1 MFPLHPHD
9 PPAIGP
15 YRLRARLGED
25 AYARVYLGASGDGSP
40 VAVKV
45 VRPEYATDP
54 TFRAAFAHQ
63 VEAARGLSGEHVC
76 AVRDADLRGAVP
88 WVAVGRPLGPTLA
101 ELLRAHGPLPVDAVR
116 PLALALAQAL
126 ADLHGA
132 GLAHGSLWPDGVLVA
147 GHGAAL
153 ADPGLEWA
161 VSDTER
167 RAPHP
172 AFAAPEGGASPATD
186 VFSWAATL
194 CYAVS
199 GVAGPEGLSAVPLQ
213 LRGLVDA
220 CLKRDPRLRP
230 SSSDLVSMLGG
241 PTEPPPW
248 SPPLRAAID
257 AVATRQGEV
266 LATDPTRRGANPPET
281 GRRKRGGLPALGA
294 GALVLVVLAA
304 GGAVFAHDRLF
315 GGAADVPAQ
324 EDAAEPLISE
334 GRCLDA
340 TGFPPPEEPPA
351 PDTNVFDLAF
361 SGDGDVLGVAS
372 AAGLMVW
379 DWREGREIARP
390 VTSGSGLLSKAAF
403 SPVGC
408 TLVAAAPVEYEGRE
422 DPVHLAH
429 TYDLLSGETVRH
441 LGPQEGPDEQERW
454 LADPDDVK
462 GFAFSPDGTRLAI
475 SLDRGHEDGPG
486 TNVIDTATGES
497 GDPITEGLQYETGFV
512 DEDHVV
518 TNDYGTVR
526 VWDAE
531 TGEEAGRVEGTSDSS
546 LAVRPGTS
554 QVAYAD
560 DPEIRVEDY
569 TDGTEVASF
578 TREEYET
585 DDEPIL
591 TQLLFDPAG
600 ERLYATWMASTGPGA
615 WRYHPYVWDLESGEN
630 LLEAAGEAAPY
641 RSVAVHPDGE
651 VIAALTNDGTP
662 PILLD
667 PDTFERTGTLY

>member
-25 AYARVYLGASGDGSP
+25 AYARVYLGVPDDGSS

-54 TFRAAFAHQ
+54 TFRAAFARQ
-63 VEAARGLSGEHVC
+63 VEGARGLSGAHVC
-76 AVRDADLRGAVP
+76 AVRDADLSGAVP
-88 WVAVGRPLGPTLA
+88 WVAVSRPLGPTLA

-132 GLAHGSLWPDGVLVA
+132 GPAHGSLWPDGVLMA
-147 GHGAAL
+147 SHGAVL

-161 VSDTER
+161 VSGTER

-266 LATDPTRRGANPPET
+266 LATGPAGREATPPQTMRRGR
-281 GRRKRGGLPALGA
+281 GRLLALGA

-304 GGAVFAHDRLF
+304 GGAMFAHDRLSDDP
-315 GGAADVPAQ
+315 ADATGPEEGSESLVG
-324 EDAAEPLISE
+324 E

-351 PDTNVFDLAF
+351 PDINISNLTF

-372 AAGLMVW
+372 EVGFMVW

-390 VTSGSGLLSKAAF
+390 TTSDSDLFSEAALSPA
-403 SPVGC
+403 GC
-408 TLVAAAPVEYEGRE
+408 TLVSAAPVEYEGRE
-422 DPVHLAH
+422 DPVLLAH
-429 TYDLLSGETVRH
+429 TYDLISGETVRH
-441 LGPQEGPDEQERW
+441 LGAQEGPDDQERW
-454 LADPDDVK
+454 LASPKNVR
-462 GFAFSPDGTRLAI
+462 GFAFSPEGTRLAVT
-475 SLDRGHEDGPG
+475 LDKGSGEGPG
-486 TNVIDTATGES
+486 TNVVDTATGEA
-497 GDPITEGLQYETGFV
+497 GEPFAEGLQFETRFV
-512 DEDHVV
+512 DEDHVA
-518 TNDYGTVR
+518 TNDNDTVH
-526 VWDAE
+526 VWDVG
-531 TGEEAGRVEGTSDSS
+531 TGEEVGTVEGTSDSS
-546 LAVRPGTS
+546 LAVRPGTT
-554 QVAYAD
+554 QIAYAQ
-560 DPEIRVEDY
+560 DPEVQVEDY
-569 TDGTEVASF
+569 EDGSEVASF
-578 TREEYET
+578 TREEFES

-591 TQLLFDPAG
+591 VQLLFDPAG
-600 ERLYATWMASTGPGA
+600 ERLYATWSAGTGPGS
-615 WRYHPYVWDLESGEN
+615 REYHPYVWDLESGEN
-630 LLEAAGEAAPY
+630 LLEAADQAASY
-641 RSVAVHPDGE
+641 RSVAIHPDGE
-651 VIAALTNDGTP
+651 VIAALPGDGTP
-662 PILLD
+662 PVLLD
-667 PDTFERTGTLY
+667 PDTFEQTGTLY

>member
-25 AYARVYLGASGDGSP
+25 AYARVYLGVPDDGSS

-54 TFRAAFAHQ
+54 TFRAAFARQ
-63 VEAARGLSGEHVC
+63 VEGARGLSGAHVC
-76 AVRDADLRGAVP
+76 AVRDADLNGAVP
-88 WVAVGRPLGPTLA
+88 WVVVGRPLGPTLA

-132 GLAHGSLWPDGVLVA
+132 GLAHGSLWPDGVLMA

-153 ADPGLEWA
+153 ADPGLERA

-248 SPPLRAAID
+248 SPPVRATID
-257 AVATRQGEV
+257 AVAARQREV
-266 LATDPTRRGANPPET
+266 LAARPEAGRGGPRRRG
-281 GRRKRGGLPALGA
+281 RLLALGA

-304 GGAVFAHDRLF
+304 GGAVFAHDRLS
-315 GGAADVPAQ
+315 DDPA
-324 EDAAEPLISE
+324 DAAGPEEGAESLVSE
-334 GRCLDA
+334 GRCLDSTA
-340 TGFPPPEEPPA
+340 YPPPEEPPA
-351 PDTNVFDLAF
+351 PETTVSHLEF
-361 SGDGDVLGVAS
+361 SGDGDVLAVTSEVGP
-372 AAGLMVW
+372 MVW

-390 VTSGSGLLSKAAF
+390 TTTGSAVFPELAF

-408 TLVAAAPVEYEGRE
+408 TLVAAEPVEYEGRE
-422 DPVHLAH
+422 EPVHLAH
-429 TYDLLSGETVRH
+429 TYDLISGETVQH
-441 LGPQEGPDEQERW
+441 LGAQEGPDDQERW
-454 LADPDDVK
+454 LASPNDVR
-462 GFAFSPDGTRLAI
+462 GFAFSPEGTRLAVT
-475 SLDRGHEDGPG
+475 LDQGSDDGPG
-486 TNVIDTATGES
+486 TNVVDTATGEA
-497 GDPITEGLQYETGFV
+497 GEPLAEGLQYETRFV
-512 DEDHVV
+512 DEDHFV
-518 TNDYGTVR
+518 TNDYGTVH
-526 VWDAE
+526 VWDAG
-531 TGEEAGRVEGTSDSS
+531 TGEEVGTVEGTSDSS
-546 LAVRPGTS
+546 LAVRPGTT
-554 QVAYAD
+554 QVAYAE
-560 DPEIRVEDY
+560 DPAIHVEDY
-569 TDGTEVASF
+569 EDGTEVASF
-578 TREEYET
+578 TREEFES

-591 TQLLFDPAG
+591 IQLLFDPAG
-600 ERLYATWMASTGPGA
+600 ERLYATWSASTGPGS
-615 WRYHPYVWDLESGEN
+615 REYHPYVWDLESGEN
-630 LLEAAGEAAPY
+630 LVEAAEEDVSY
-641 RSVAVHPDGE
+641 RRIAIHPDGE
-651 VIAALTNDGTP
+651 VIAAVGEDGAP
-662 PILLD
+662 PALLD
-667 PDTFERTGTLY
+667 PDTFEQVDTLY

>member
-1 MFPLHPHD
+1 MLPLHPHD

-25 AYARVYLGASGDGSP
+25 AYARVYLGVCGDGSS

-54 TFRAAFAHQ
+54 TFRAAFARR
-63 VEAARGLSGEHVC
+63 VEAARVLSGEHVC

-88 WVAVGRPLGPTLA
+88 WVVVGRPLGPTLA

-126 ADLHGA
+126 ADLHGT
-132 GLAHGSLWPDGVLVA
+132 GLAHGSLWPDGVLIA
-147 GHGAAL
+147 SHGAAL
-153 ADPGLEWA
+153 ADPGLERA
-161 VSDTER
+161 VSDAVR

-213 LRGLVDA
+213 LRGLVDT

-248 SPPLRAAID
+248 SPSLRAAIE
-257 AVATRQGEV
+257 AVAARQGEV
-266 LATDPTRRGANPPET
+266 LATGPAGREATPPET
-281 GRRKRGGLPALGA
+281 GRRGRGRLLALGA

-304 GGAVFAHDRLF
+304 GGAVFAYDRLS
-315 GGAADVPAQ
+315 GEPADGAAP

-340 TGFPPPEEPPA
+340 TGFPPPEGPPA
-351 PDTNVFDLAF
+351 QDTNVSHLAF
-361 SGDGDVLGVAS
+361 SGDGDVLAVTS
-372 AAGLMVW
+372 PVGLMVW

-390 VTSGSGLLSKAAF
+390 TTTGSAVLPELAF

-408 TLVAAAPVEYEGRE
+408 TLVAAETVEYEGRE

-429 TYDLLSGETVRH
+429 TYDLVSGETVRH
-441 LGPQEGPDEQERW
+441 LGAQEGPDERERW
-454 LADPDDVK
+454 LAGPRNAQ

-475 SLDRGHEDGPG
+475 TLDKGFGEGPG
-486 TNVIDTATGES
+486 TNVIDTATGEA
-497 GDPITEGLQYETGFV
+497 GEPLADGLQYEPRFV
-512 DEDHVV
+512 DEGRFA
-518 TNDYGTVR
+518 TNDYGTIH
-526 VWDAE
+526 VWDAD
-531 TGEEAGRVEGTSDSS
+531 TGEEVGRVEGTSDSS
-546 LAVRPGTS
+546 LAVRPGTT

-569 TDGTEVASF
+569 TDGSEIASF
-578 TREEYET
+578 TREEYES

-600 ERLYATWMASTGPGA
+600 ERLYATWMANTGPGS
-615 WRYHPYVWDLESGEN
+615 WEYHPYVWDLESGEN
-630 LLEAAGEAAPY
+630 LWEEAGGGVSY
-641 RSVAVHPDGE
+641 RRVAIHPDGE
-651 VIAALTNDGTP
+651 VIAALTGDGEP
-662 PILLD
+662 PALLD
-667 PDTFERTGTLY
+667 PDTFEQTDTLY

>member
-1 MFPLHPHD
+1 MLPLHPHD

-25 AYARVYLGASGDGSP
+25 AYARVYLGTGEDGSS

-54 TFRAAFAHQ
+54 IFRAAFARR
-63 VEAARGLSGEHVC
+63 VEAARVLSGEHVC
-76 AVRDADLRGAVP
+76 AVRDADLNGAVP
-88 WVAVGRPLGPTLA
+88 WVVVGRPLGPTLA

-132 GLAHGSLWPDGVLVA
+132 GLAHGSLWPDGVLMA

-153 ADPGLEWA
+153 ADPGLERA

-248 SPPLRAAID
+248 SPPVRAAID
-257 AVATRQGEV
+257 AVAARQGEV
-266 LATDPTRRGANPPET
+266 LAARPEAGRGGPRRRG
-281 GRRKRGGLPALGA
+281 RLLALGA

-304 GGAVFAHDRLF
+304 GGAVFAHDRLS
-315 GGAADVPAQ
+315 DDPA
-324 EDAAEPLISE
+324 DAAGPEEGAESLVSE
-334 GRCLDA
+334 GRCLDSTA
-340 TGFPPPEEPPA
+340 YPPPEEPPA
-351 PDTNVFDLAF
+351 PETTVSHLEF
-361 SGDGDVLGVAS
+361 SGDGDVLAVTSEVGP
-372 AAGLMVW
+372 MVW

-390 VTSGSGLLSKAAF
+390 TTTGSAVFPELAF

-408 TLVAAAPVEYEGRE
+408 TLVAAEPVEYEGRE
-422 DPVHLAH
+422 EPVHLAH
-429 TYDLLSGETVRH
+429 TYDLISGETVQH
-441 LGPQEGPDEQERW
+441 LGAQEGPDDQERW
-454 LADPDDVK
+454 LASPNDVR
-462 GFAFSPDGTRLAI
+462 GFAFSPEGTRLAVT
-475 SLDRGHEDGPG
+475 LDQGSDDGPG
-486 TNVIDTATGES
+486 TNVVDTATGEA
-497 GDPITEGLQYETGFV
+497 GEPLAEGLQYETRFV
-512 DEDHVV
+512 DEDHFV
-518 TNDYGTVR
+518 TNDYGTVH
-526 VWDAE
+526 VWDAG
-531 TGEEAGRVEGTSDSS
+531 TGEEVGTVEGTSDSS
-546 LAVRPGTS
+546 LAVRPGTT
-554 QVAYAD
+554 QVAYAE
-560 DPEIRVEDY
+560 DPAIHVEDY
-569 TDGTEVASF
+569 EDGTEVASF
-578 TREEYET
+578 TREEFES

-591 TQLLFDPAG
+591 IQLLFDPAG
-600 ERLYATWMASTGPGA
+600 ERLYATWSASTGPGS
-615 WRYHPYVWDLESGEN
+615 REYHPYVWDLESGEN
-630 LLEAAGEAAPY
+630 LVEAAEEDVSY
-641 RSVAVHPDGE
+641 RRIAIHPDGE
-651 VIAALTNDGTP
+651 VIAALIENGTSP
-662 PILLD
+662 VLLD
-667 PDTFERTGTLY
+667 PDTFEQVDTLY